1 VRLLV
6 TGASGLIGRHIAAL
20 AATRPDVELIL
31 TGRARPAG
39 LAPSVEFSPADLSD
53 AGQAAELVD
62 RVRPTHLIHTAWETR
77 QPTYWESMSN
87 LDWVVSAARM
97 AEAFAAVGGT
107 RFVQLG
113 TCAEYDWADGL
124 CIEGSTPDK
133 PTTRYGMAKLAGF
146 RAVQVAAHGNFH
158 AVEARVFFVYGPG
171 ENPARLIPL
180 ICRSHLAGTVPQL
193 SSGIQK
199 RDLLFVEDAAEAIL
213 ALARHDSSWDV
224 VNISATEPVALSQAA
239 TVLAELAGSS
249 ETGLSL
255 RPDRADDPP
264 LLIGES
270 SRIRA
275 TGWQPRHSL
284 EQGLAKTFH
293 WWRES
298 MAKAARDESA

>member
-6 TGASGLIGRHIAAL
+6 TGASGLIGRYIAAL
-20 AATRPDVELIL
+20 AATKPDVELIL
-31 TGRARPAG
+31 SGRALPAD
-39 LAPSVEFSPADLSD
+39 LPPSLEFAPADLSD
-53 AGQAAELVD
+53 PQQAAGLVH
-62 RVRPTHLIHTAWETR
+62 RVRPTHIVHTAWETR
-77 QPTYWESMSN
+77 QPIYWEAMSN

-113 TCAEYDWADGL
+113 TCAEYDWSDAL
-124 CIEGSTPDK
+124 CVEGSTPDK
-133 PTTRYGMAKLAGF
+133 PTTRYGKAKLAGF
-146 RAVQVAAHGNFH
+146 RAIQAAAHGNFH

-180 ICRSHLAGTVPQL
+180 ICRSHLTGTVPQL
-193 SSGIQK
+193 GSGTQK
-199 RDLLFVEDAAEAIL
+199 RDLLYVEDAAEAIL
-213 ALARHDSSWDV
+213 ALVGHDSAWNV

-239 TVLAELAGSS
+239 TVLAKLAGSA

-264 LLIGES
+264 LLIGQS

-284 EQGLAKTFH
+284 EQGLATTFT

-298 MAKAARDESA
+298 MAKAVRDESA

>member
-1 VRLLV
+1 MRLLV

-20 AATRPDVELIL
+20 AETKPDVELIL
-31 TGRARPAG
+31 SGRARHPG
-39 LAPSVEFSPADLSD
+39 LSPLLAFAPADLSD
-53 AGQAAELVD
+53 AEQAAELVH
-62 RVRPTHLIHTAWETR
+62 RVRPTHIVHTAWETR

-113 TCAEYDWADGL
+113 TCAEYDWSDGL
-124 CIEGSTPDK
+124 CVEGSTPDR

-146 RAVQVAAHGNFH
+146 RSVQVAAHGSFH

-171 ENPARLIPL
+171 ENPARLVPL

-193 SSGIQK
+193 GSGTQQ
-199 RDLLFVEDAAEAIL
+199 RDLLYVQDAAEAIL
-213 ALARHDSSWDV
+213 ALVGYDSAWDV
-224 VNISATEPVALSQAA
+224 VNISATEPVALSEAA
-239 TVLAELAGSS
+239 TMLAKLAGSP
-249 ETGLSL
+249 ETGLAL

-264 LLIGES
+264 LLIGQS

-284 EQGLAKTFH
+284 EQGLAKTFN

-298 MAKAARDESA
+298 MAKAARDERA